1 MDKHGRRNGDNWI
14 LPKLWRPLT
23 ILSGSTS
30 LFISPVVGCLGL
42 GPLHPR
48 PSVWISLASSLLSAR
63 GGRRPSRGEGGQGV
77 RGAFPSVVRGI
88 LLPAG
93 QAIHRSRTLAAQYF
107 FFFKTKKLTE
117 QSTKP
122 GQGLPVAWTWSPR
135 QTEAPNGVDSYVAAA
150 RKSVSLRPRSRT
162 CNKTSIVRLT

>member
-77 RGAFPSVVRGI
+77 RGAFPSVVRAI

-93 QAIHRSRTLAAQYF
+93 QAIHRTLAAQF
-107 FFFKTKKLTE
+107 FLRQKINITINSPLN
-117 QSTKP
+117 QVRGSRHGP
-122 GQGLPVAWTWSPR
+122 GRRGKQRHRMESIRT
-135 QTEAPNGVDSYVAAA
+135 
-150 RKSVSLRPRSRT
+150 SLRQESPFPSGPGRGLATKQVLSD
-162 CNKTSIVRLT
+162 